1 MTSGTRAR
9 RCVWRIIPAHKLVD
23 KRRIENRRIRE
34 SPRFLRDCKYC
45 ISVACAELDGSAI
58 VLIVTPSWS
67 PATFRSQ
74 NRQRDNPF
82 FLSFTT
88 DRRRLAVTCGCSYE
102 GASHTTC
109 GKASNVR
116 LVADMQVSVCNRRR
130 SSMMLVLYILV
141 TIGIIIMVILFIFFI
156 YMIIMLI
163 DEHFEGKFD
172 YNFVRTSFVMT
183 VAVLLML
190 SGLHWYN
197 ESLINNGD
205 VLNGLILMM
214 IGGVIAI
221 GLLSYT
227 IWKTNLIYA
236 ILITSLQLGILPLTH
251 RLLRGYGGAEN

>member
-1 MTSGTRAR
+1 
-9 RCVWRIIPAHKLVD
+9 
-23 KRRIENRRIRE
+23 
-34 SPRFLRDCKYC
+34 
-45 ISVACAELDGSAI
+45 
-58 VLIVTPSWS
+58 
-67 PATFRSQ
+67 
-74 NRQRDNPF
+74 
-82 FLSFTT
+82 
-88 DRRRLAVTCGCSYE
+88 
-102 GASHTTC
+102 
-109 GKASNVR
+109 
-116 LVADMQVSVCNRRR
+116 
-130 SSMMLVLYILV
+130 MLVLYILV

-236 ILITSLQLGILPLTH
+236 ILITLLQLGISPLLIVFFVVMAGLKVLSA
-251 RLLRGYGGAEN
+251 LLSPVAEPVYIVDKD